1 MQMRIM
7 KAMMTMTINNDDNA
21 DDNNDK
27 KKVIT

>member
-1 MQMRIM
+1 MRIM

-27 KKVIT
+27 TKVIT